1 MPVTLAQAQVNA
13 QDDVD
18 YAVIDNLRRYS
29 WLMDHIVW
37 DDTVTPGT
45 GGSSLTYAY
54 TRLTEAAPAGFRA
67 FNTEYTA
74 GQAKRQRFSVDL
86 KPLGGAIT
94 IDRVLAHLGN
104 PATNEVN
111 FQIQQLMASVRT
123 RFQQE
128 VLFGDP
134 ASGDA
139 DGFEGL
145 DSALTGSR
153 TEYFP
158 GGTAMYADWSM
169 GASHVDSQSKAL
181 ALLDEV
187 DDWLSGLVPSTTG
200 SIDLGAVGALPPGVK
215 AIIGNTKAITRL
227 KALARWS
234 GMYTETKDDLGR
246 QVMSYGEWTLIDAGD
261 RADGASPIVPIESR
275 DPDGSGGGS
284 TVTGL
289 TDLYAVCF
297 GMDAFHGA
305 SMAGT
310 PLVQTWLPDYTQAGA
325 VKSGEIEMGPVAT
338 VLKND
343 RSCGVLRNI
352 KVA

>member
-45 GGSSLTYAY
+45 GGGASLTYAY
-54 TRLTEAAPAGFRA
+54 TRLTEAAPAAFRA

-104 PATNEVN
+104 PATSEVN

-134 ASGDA
+134 AGADA

-158 GGTAMYADWSM
+158 GGTAKYTDWSM
-169 GASHVDSQSKAL
+169 STVDTPAEANQR
-181 ALLDEV
+181 LDEL
-187 DDWLSGLVPSTTG
+187 DDWLSQLVPSTTG
-200 SIDLGAVGALPPGVK
+200 SIDLGAPGALPPGIK
-215 AIIGNTKAITRL
+215 AIMGNTKAITRL
-227 KALARWS
+227 RSLARWGGQYNES
-234 GMYTETKDDLGR
+234 KDDLGR
-246 QVMSYGEWTLIDAGD
+246 QVQSYGEWALIDVGD
-261 RADGASPIVPIESR
+261 RTDGASPIIPVESR
-275 DPDGSGGGS
+275 DPDGAGGGS
-284 TVTGL
+284 TQTGL

-325 VKSGEIEMGPVAT
+325 VKSGEIEMGPCAV

-343 RSCGVLRNI
+343 RSCGVFRNV
-352 KVA
+352 KVQ